1 MKKLISFILILA
13 TLLSCFAM
21 FGCKKDGQDDENSVA
36 SFNITSEYK
45 ISIPKDYT
53 KKELSIAK
61 DIQTAIKKLASI
73 NLTIN
78 DSGKATEK
86 EIVIGDADRPELEN
100 ISEKVG
106 ENLGYTIFAS
116 NSKLFIY
123 GTDRTY
129 LGLAAEE
136 FIGTYLDENNKSLI
150 IHKNL
155 NVVRSDIGAKTDLTI
170 GGVSIENFVI
180 VYGEEGATSP
190 LKDNGNF
197 MECGRYEDVANAFAK
212 EIKLLTGK
220 TLKVVSSRKSSKKAH
235 EILIGQ
241 TIKRS
246 DDDAYYNTKHAI
258 EDYSFG
264 VINGNLVL
272 SGGSA
277 NASYFAGRA
286 FIAACAEMEGSD
298 FNKAPQKGKA
308 KFIKVACVGDSI
320 THGALNEYNYPMF
333 LQKMLGFDYYVGNYG
348 WPGIRMTNYAG
359 STDHVESC
367 KLKPDVVILMLGTND
382 AYHGADHSCDM
393 EKESYR
399 QSYKN
404 CGKAILK
411 KFRSL
416 NANVQ
421 FFIMTPPSI
430 LPNTSWHNGVK
441 KAAAINIELAEEFNG
456 TVIDMYQISKDKKWS
471 FPDRVHPSEKEG
483 YLAFAEAVYENLKD
497 TIVK

>member
-13 TLLSCFAM
+13 TLLSCFIM
-21 FGCKKDGQDDENSVA
+21 FGCKKDSPDDENSVA
-36 SFNITSEYK
+36 VFNITSDYK

-53 KKELSIAK
+53 QKELSIAK
-61 DIQTAIKKLASI
+61 DIQTAIKKLAGIS
-73 NLTIN
+73 LPIN
-78 DSGKATEK
+78 DSGKAVEK
-86 EIVIGDADRPELEN
+86 EIVIGDADRPELKN

-106 ENLGYTIFAS
+106 ENLGFTIFAS
-116 NSKLFIY
+116 NPKIFIY

-136 FIGTYLDENNKSLI
+136 FIETYIDENNKSLI
-150 IHKNL
+150 IHENL
-155 NVVRSDIGAKTDLTI
+155 SVVRSDIGAKKDLTI
-170 GGVSIENFVI
+170 GGVAIEKFII
-180 VYGEEGATSP
+180 VYGEEGYTSP
-190 LKDNGNF
+190 LKDNKNF
-197 MECGRYEDVANAFAK
+197 MECGRYEDVAKALAK

-220 TLKVVSSRKSSKKAH
+220 TVRVISSRNSAKQPH

-241 TIKRS
+241 ALKRKE
-246 DDDAYYNTKHAI
+246 DDAYFNTKHAI

-277 NASYFAGRA
+277 NATYFAGRA
-286 FIAACAEMEGSD
+286 FITACAEMEGSD

-320 THGALNEYNYPMF
+320 THGAYNESNYPMY

-382 AYHGADHSCDM
+382 AYHASDHSCDM
-393 EKESYR
+393 EKEAYR
-399 QSYKN
+399 TNYKN

-430 LPNTSWHNGVK
+430 LPNAAWQNGVK

-456 TVIDMYQISKDKKWS
+456 TVIDMYQISKDKKWN
-471 FPDRVHPSEKEG
+471 FPDKVHPSEKEG

>member
-13 TLLSCFAM
+13 TFLSCFTL
-21 FGCKKDGQDDENSVA
+21 FGCKKDDNIDENSVA
-36 SFNITSEYK
+36 MFNITSDYK

-61 DIQTAIKKLASI
+61 DIQLAIKKLASI
-73 NLTIN
+73 NLPIN
-78 DSGKATEK
+78 DSGNAVDK
-86 EIVIGDADRPELEN
+86 EIVIGNADRPELKN

-106 ENLGYTIFAS
+106 ESLGYTIFAS
-116 NSKLFIY
+116 NLKIFIY
-123 GTDRTY
+123 GTDKTY
-129 LGLAAEE
+129 LSLAAEE
-136 FIGTYLDENNKSLI
+136 FIETYIDENNKSLI
-150 IHKNL
+150 IHEKL
-155 NVVRSDIGAKTDLTI
+155 NIVRSDVNAKTDLTI
-170 GGVSIENFVI
+170 GGVPIEKFVI
-180 VYGEEGATSP
+180 IYGEEGYTSP

-197 MECGRYEDVANAFAK
+197 MECGRYEDVANALAK

-220 TLKVVSSRKSSKKAH
+220 TLKVVSSRYSAKQPH

-241 TIKRS
+241 TLKRK
-246 DDDAYYNTKHAI
+246 DDDSYYESKHAI

-277 NASYFAGRA
+277 NAAYFAGRT
-286 FIAACAEMEGSD
+286 FITACAEMEGSD
-298 FNKAPQKGKA
+298 FDNAPKKGKA
-308 KFIKVACVGDSI
+308 EFIKVACVGDSI

-359 STDHVESC
+359 STDHMESC
-367 KLKPDVVILMLGTND
+367 KLKPDVVIMMLGTND
-382 AYHGADHSCDM
+382 SVDM
-393 EKESYR
+393 ENASYR
-399 QSYKN
+399 TNYKS

-411 KFRSL
+411 KFVSL

-430 LPNTSWHNGVK
+430 LPTASLQNSVK
-441 KAAAINIELAEEFNG
+441 KAAEINIELAEEFNG
-456 TVIDMYQISKDKKWS
+456 NVIDIYQISKDKKWD
-471 FPDRVHPSEKEG
+471 FPDKVHPSNEG
-483 YLAFAEAVYENLKD
+483 YLDLAKAVYENLKD
-497 TIVK
+497 IIVK